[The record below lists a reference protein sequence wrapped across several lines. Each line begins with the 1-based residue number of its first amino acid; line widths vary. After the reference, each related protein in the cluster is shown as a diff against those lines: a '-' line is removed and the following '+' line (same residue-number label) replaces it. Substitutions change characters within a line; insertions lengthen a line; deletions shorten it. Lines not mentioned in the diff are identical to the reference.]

1 MKEYKCKYFQ
11 ADWYDEKGNTRQEKY
26 EQNIKI
32 RVKDNDN
39 RFSNYDNNNWES
51 LGVAIG
57 LTIDKDF
64 FSTYQEDNFLVI
76 DFT

>member
-26 EQNIKI
+26 ERNIKI

-39 RFSNYDNNNWES
+39 RFSNYDNNNWEN

-64 FSTYQEDNFLVI
+64 FNIYQENDFLVI

>member
-11 ADWYDEKGNTRQEKY
+11 ADWYDERGNTRQEKY

-51 LGVAIG
+51 
-57 LTIDKDF
+57 
-64 FSTYQEDNFLVI
+64 
-76 DFT
+76 